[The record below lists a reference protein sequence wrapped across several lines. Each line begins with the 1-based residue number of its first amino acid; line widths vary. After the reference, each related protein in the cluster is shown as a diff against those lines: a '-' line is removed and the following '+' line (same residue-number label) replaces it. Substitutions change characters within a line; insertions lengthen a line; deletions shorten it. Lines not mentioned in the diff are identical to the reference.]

1 MIGTAA
7 NLGGSILDTASGV
20 ASDLLST
27 AADVG
32 GSLMDTVGDVASG
45 IFDGAGNLTDAAG
58 DILGGLA
65 DFAGDALG
73 SATDL
78 AGDLLDSAADLAS
91 DVVDAAADLAGDA
104 LDMAAD
110 VAEGVMDAA
119 ADVVDGLMDAV
130 FGDSEDVEEEIEDDF
145 DEMEEDAEEME
156 DEFDE
161 DDWDDEW
168 EEDEEEE
175 EEEEEE
181 DEEDEEED
189 EDDWE
194 DDEYW
199 EDDEDEDEDEDDED
213 DEETPENPDDEG
225 DEQDE
230 DWNDEWGEEPDAS
243 KDSSTTTPISASTP
257 PADRGLQAK
266 TDVDKPMGWKPIT
279 AQIPTG
285 IIGMMHDGDQQLLNP
300 YGYPSGAWTM
310 YSFRPKD
317 RKATWPQIAI
327 TPASFEAISSMDDML
342 DNIPFVVVKEYFFKN
357 TASTMMSFVKKIM
370 GAAQQATKSP
380 GKGDEQ
386 GSSNQDEGSSQGAGS
401 AKSTGGSLF
410 DKVKEVFHNVTLKQA
425 AIDIPYLLYCGL
437 RQKVYGNT
445 YIFPYIVQSGST
457 TINSAS
463 NASEW
468 GNGEGGGGL
477 LETLKGMINS
487 AANLIGGIAAGITGS
502 QAKVANLFPAPT
514 WGGPGNDK
522 VQFQFD
528 LILINDHIV
537 KSRNNYMCVNTIINN
552 NRSIQKAI
560 LVFPGAL
567 YEVWL
572 PTGQRHL
579 MCTGDFKLMPL
590 GLNRKTPTGF
600 FNGGEAAGA
609 QFEIGVNMG
618 NAAVLQNHHQDEI
631 EVIPDAYKL
640 SVTFQSCLANN
651 LNTSVFQYYVK
662 MAGYDD
668 YASDKMG
675 GSDSKDDAWS

>member
-168 EEDEEEE
+168 EED

-401 AKSTGGSLF
+401 AKSSGGSLF

-609 QFEIGVNMG
+609 QFEIGVDMG